1 MYKALGSNPA
11 QKKEKEKRKTETTAK
26 FLLLRQASQTQL
38 KAQLY
43 IHGANHVI
51 RSVVQFCFL
60 KGALQHPVR
69 IKVADVIPSEEHPG
83 ARIVRPE
90 FWLLHTN
97 HMIGVRG
104 SNLQLLLLG
113 QRQVPKT

>member
-43 IHGANHVI
+43 IHGANLSVHVI

-69 IKVADVIPSEEHPG
+69 IKVADVIHSGEHPG

-90 FWLLHTN
+90 FWLL
-97 HMIGVRG
+97 MQII
-104 SNLQLLLLG
+104 
-113 QRQVPKT
+113 